1 MPENQIIENQ
11 TVEETITYDSI
22 RLSNDLINRIV
33 AIKEKSLLARF
44 ILDLTLTCDPI
55 IGDVKSH
62 LNYLGVSVDDPTKIS
77 YLTYDR
83 VKSAISTGNPDRIWE
98 DKNFRYHSS
107 AGKVVRKFLETII
120 VENGL
125 YKRNDVS
132 YSSVHTCI
140 YNLLLSK
147 GVYEVPE
154 GVYNLSTLF
163 TEADYNDFNN
173 VFRIEGF
180 RQGDAGEV
188 IFVKGHWI
196 AELYHEK
203 NYASLS
209 GTLGNSCMRYERTN
223 QYLDIYTKN
232 PSICKLAALLN
243 TQGKLQGR
251 ALVWTVDGVD
261 YYDRIYATSD
271 LIQDRMKAFFLI
283 NKIETCYPG
292 YSGYKEVTISEN
304 LDLKDF
310 DKRVILNHQYY
321 PYMDSLKYLNETKT
335 VLSTE
340 QYKVDGSQYFILNC
354 TGGGYESSRGSTFDC
369 SCCGRETDEDELCH
383 IDVRR
388 DDNYGEDLCSGCAVF
403 SDYHSGY
410 ITRDEAVWIE
420 GTEWVSRDIAISDYD
435 GEWILEDEA
444 LQLYD
449 GTYAHHQDPDLAE
462 YENDRG
468 YFILSSTAFDYV
480 EYNSEYYH
488 PDDCVETR
496 DGETTPAYLTTEH
509 EGEVWLTE
517 NLKEH
522 LNLNLL

>member
-1 MPENQIIENQ
+1 
-11 TVEETITYDSI
+11 
-22 RLSNDLINRIV
+22 
-33 AIKEKSLLARF
+33 
-44 ILDLTLTCDPI
+44 
-55 IGDVKSH
+55 
-62 LNYLGVSVDDPTKIS
+62 
-77 YLTYDR
+77 
-83 VKSAISTGNPDRIWE
+83 
-98 DKNFRYHSS
+98 
-107 AGKVVRKFLETII
+107 
-120 VENGL
+120 
-125 YKRNDVS
+125 
-132 YSSVHTCI
+132 
-140 YNLLLSK
+140 
-147 GVYEVPE
+147 
-154 GVYNLSTLF
+154 
-163 TEADYNDFNN
+163 
-173 VFRIEGF
+173 
-180 RQGDAGEV
+180 
-188 IFVKGHWI
+188 
-196 AELYHEK
+196 
-203 NYASLS
+203 
-209 GTLGNSCMRYERTN
+209 
-223 QYLDIYTKN
+223 
-232 PSICKLAALLN
+232 
-243 TQGKLQGR
+243 
-251 ALVWTVDGVD
+251 
-261 YYDRIYATSD
+261 
-271 LIQDRMKAFFLI
+271 MKAFFLI

-310 DKRVILNHQYY
+310 DKRVILNHQCY
-321 PYMDSLKYLNETKT
+321 PYMDSIKYLNETKT

-449 GTYAHHQDPDLAE
+449 GTYADRHDPDLAE

-468 YFILSSTAFDYV
+468 YFLLSSTAFDYV

>member
-11 TVEETITYDSI
+11 AVEETITYDCI
-22 RLSNDLINRIV
+22 RMSSDLMTRIA
-33 AIKEKSLLARF
+33 AIKQTSLLARF
-44 ILDLTLTCDPI
+44 ILDLNNTYECI
-55 IGDVKSH
+55 IGDLKTN
-62 LNYLGVSVDDPTKIS
+62 LNYFGVSLDDPTKIS

-83 VKSAISTGNPDRIWE
+83 AKSAINAGNSDRIWE

-107 AGKVVRKFLETII
+107 AGKVVRKLLESIV

-125 YKRNDVS
+125 YKKNNVS
-132 YSSVHTCI
+132 YSSLYGCI
-140 YNLLLSK
+140 CNLLSAK
-147 GVYEVPE
+147 GINDVPQ

-173 VFRIEGF
+173 LFRVEGF
-180 RQGDAGEV
+180 RQGDSGEV

-203 NYASLS
+203 NYASIS
-209 GTLGNSCMRYERTN
+209 GTLGNSCMRYDRTN
-223 QYLDIYTKN
+223 HYLDIYTKN
-232 PSICKLAALLN
+232 PSVCKLAVLLN

-271 LIQDRMKAFFLI
+271 LIQDRMKAFFLV
-283 NKIETCYPG
+283 NGIETCYSG
-292 YSGYKEVTISEN
+292 YSGYKAITISEN

-321 PYMDSLKYLNETKT
+321 PYMDSLKYLNETRT
-335 VLSTE
+335 VISTE
-340 QYKVDGSQYFILNC
+340 EYKVDESQYFILNC
-354 TGGGYESSRGSTFDC
+354 TGGGYETSRGSTFEC

-388 DDNYGEDLCSGCAVF
+388 DDNYGEDLCSGCAVY

-410 ITRDEAVWIE
+410 ITRDEAVYIE
-420 GTEWVSRDIAISDYD
+420 GAEWVSREIAICDYD
-435 GEWILEDEA
+435 GEWIVADQAVELS
-444 LQLYD
+444 D
-449 GTYAHHQDPDLAE
+449 GTYAHENEPDLAE

-468 YFILSSTAFDYV
+468 YFLLSSTAFDYV

-488 PDDCVETR
+488 PEDCVETR
-496 DGETTPAYLTTEH
+496 DGETIPAYLTTEH